1 MNRTTTG
8 LTLCALSAAFNA
20 DGVIALGESDA
31 PPAFVGIL
39 SAVLGLGTLAGVL
52 LALRGRRGG
61 VPLAIGTRLAS
72 AAVLDVP
79 TYFIGAP
86 AWVYVTVGAG
96 MVLGLSGAGALWSAR
111 GARAAA

>member
-8 LTLCALSAAFNA
+8 LTLCALSAAFNV
-20 DGVIALGESDA
+20 DGVISLGESDP

-39 SAVLGLGTLAGVL
+39 SALLGLGTLAGVL

-72 AAVLDVP
+72 AAVLGVP

-86 AWVYVTVGAG
+86 AWVYVTVGVG
-96 MVLGLSGAGALWSAR
+96 MVLGLTGIAALWSAR
-111 GARAAA
+111 EARAAA